1 MSDKD
6 QQHIRQT
13 LQSLQKD
20 LYDLSARNPLVNSD
34 PKRLWILSDHSDFR
48 QAQKIFTRSA
58 FFEKEYALKTLLKV
72 EAFLKWKNPKT
83 KLFCTSPL
91 LYKPASIVKKV
102 REEISFLVEE
112 EDTDFAINPV
122 LRKLIRENFQFD
134 LPQSSADA
142 EFVYTLIE
150 KEFQKIERVSEFDSN
165 DSWQLICA
173 PSVGIFN
180 YKKLLLVNDYDKIIP
195 NPLNTIGALFGE
207 NDSQKTT
214 SIESSFL
221 HALDPSQKEAV
232 TSALQTHTVIQGPPG
247 TGKSHTVANLIKS
260 FLIHNK
266 RVLFVSEKRAA
277 LEVVFQKLKK
287 EKLDLRIAYFNS
299 DKDEKKQFYTH
310 LKKNWENVS
319 QNITAFSTS
328 IPSQSIFHDSLEFY
342 PSHVTQADEQ
352 SGLSI
357 FDLEENLLNCFEKTS
372 ATELKSQPPTYKI
385 WSDNL
390 AFLKKF
396 ETDLCAVFKKKLLQ
410 DVHSISL
417 SASAFSDKNPLQKI
431 QTRLNQAESYIG
443 ETEKICSKY
452 SLNTSLGSI
461 THYSIAAS
469 ILNMVNKNQ
478 MDLLQHE
485 HKKYKAFSNL
495 AKKFQLTQIKLHQ
508 AEQVNQKWSKKPTI
522 SEITE
527 LTDLLKQKK
536 KSKSIL
542 SILKRNSAKSR
553 DYFADF
559 SPEISTVTKLQLLE
573 EVRTEWHLRNDLDE
587 IRIKLKHELHIQNP
601 ETEIDHI
608 LQVRTKLQSVSS
620 NAYLEILE
628 HPESLQL
635 IRDLDK
641 LHGTLNQLS
650 GILSYLG
657 MQSDKDNL
665 EDLRKFCKQ
674 LLKEIPLL
682 EKLENELKTWFK
694 LPFTFIDFVRK
705 NPGKTDELNRSVI
718 AFHLKE
724 LTRFEPK
731 YKSLSGQTL
740 LDDYRKRTRTYKIY
754 QAELNEVI
762 QKNPADYLKRMER
775 LAETPTARL
784 KENQKTQRTYY
795 KQARRMITHE
805 LNKKQRHLA
814 VNELMSDCHDVLL
827 SLQPVWMMNPL
838 SVSQYLPCLPELF
851 DVVIFDEA
859 SQIPLEDAIPT
870 IYRGAQLVVAGDSNQ
885 MPPGNFFSKNPD
897 GNTLLDQAAFNLKN
911 KMLTHHYRSQHP
923 ALISF
928 SNKHFYDNELLSLPP
943 NSNQPPIDFIKVD
956 GLFEE
961 QKNIAEAKS
970 IALYYKSLL
979 KSDKKNIGIISFS
992 REQQFEI
999 EKQIQLLKLAPNE
1012 SLLISN
1018 LENIQGNEKE
1028 IILISVAY
1036 AKNEAGV
1043 FRKNFGPVNQERGAN
1058 RLNVLFTRA
1067 IQKMIVFSSVT
1078 SADFDFSDN
1087 RGVSILADFI
1097 RFAENFKT
1105 ADLKEN
1111 PKTVTEIIVAE
1122 YLTKNKLEFE
1132 YYSLDSGMSIS
1143 AFVNHKKNKIL
1154 LVNPGIENNSDLF
1167 TLLTALEN
1175 RFQELK
1181 IILNRDLISDRKN
1194 CEKEI
1199 ADFFA

>member
-1 MSDKD
+1 V
-6 QQHIRQT
+6 
-13 LQSLQKD
+13 LC
-20 LYDLSARNPLVNSD
+20 LV
-34 PKRLWILSDHSDFR
+34 KVIL
-48 QAQKIFTRSA
+48 
-58 FFEKEYALKTLLKV
+58 
-72 EAFLKWKNPKT
+72 
-83 KLFCTSPL
+83 
-91 LYKPASIVKKV
+91 KK
-102 REEISFLVEE
+102 
-112 EDTDFAINPV
+112 
-122 LRKLIRENFQFD
+122 
-134 LPQSSADA
+134 LPQS
-142 EFVYTLIE
+142 
-150 KEFQKIERVSEFDSN
+150 N
-165 DSWQLICA
+165 
-173 PSVGIFN
+173 N
-180 YKKLLLVNDYDKIIP
+180 
-195 NPLNTIGALFGE
+195 
-207 NDSQKTT
+207 
-214 SIESSFL
+214 SFF
-221 HALDPSQKEAV
+221 HALDPSQIEAV

-260 FLIHNK
+260 LLIQNK

-277 LEVVFQKLKK
+277 LDIVFQKLKK
-287 EKLDLRIAYFNS
+287 EKLDLRIAYFSS
-299 DKDEKKQFYTH
+299 DKDEKKQFYNH
-310 LKKNWENVS
+310 LKKNWEDAS
-319 QNITAFSTS
+319 QKITAHSES
-328 IPSQSIFHDSLEFY
+328 IPSQPIFHDALEFY
-342 PSHVTQADEQ
+342 PRHITQPDEQ

-357 FDLEENLLNCFEKTS
+357 FDLEESLLNCAEKTS
-372 ATELKSQPPTYKI
+372 ETELKSQPTAYKI
-385 WSDNL
+385 WSENL
-390 AFLKKF
+390 SFLRNFESDICNLFKTKF
-396 ETDLCAVFKKKLLQ
+396 LQ
-410 DVHSISL
+410 DVESIGL
-417 SASAFSDKNPLQKI
+417 SSSVFSDKNPLQKV
-431 QTRLNQAESYIG
+431 QTRLNQAENHII
-443 ETEKICSKY
+443 EIVKICLKY
-452 SLNTSLGSI
+452 SLSKSLGSI
-461 THYSIAAS
+461 THYAIAAS

-478 MDLLQHE
+478 MDLLQQD

-508 AEQVNQKWSKKPTI
+508 AEQVNQKWTKKPTI

-542 SILKRNSAKSR
+542 SILKRNSAKAH

-559 SPEISTVTKLQLLE
+559 SDEISTVTKLQLLE

-657 MQSDKDNL
+657 MHSDKDSL
-665 EDLRKFCKQ
+665 DDLSKFCKQ
-674 LLKEIPLL
+674 LAEEIPLL
-682 EKLENELKTWFK
+682 ENLETELKIWFK
-694 LPFTFIDFVRK
+694 LPFALLDFMRK
-705 NPGKTDELNRSVI
+705 NTGKIEELNSTVT

-724 LTRFEPK
+724 QTRFEAK
-731 YKSLSGQTL
+731 YKSISGQTL
-740 LDDYRKRTRTYKIY
+740 LDDYRKRSRAYKIY
-754 QAELNEVI
+754 QTALNEVI

-775 LAETPTARL
+775 LAETTTARL
-784 KENQKTQRTYY
+784 KEDQKRQRANY
-795 KQARRMITHE
+795 KQAKRIITHE
-805 LNKKQRHLA
+805 LNKKQRYLA
-814 VNELMSDCHDVLL
+814 VNELMNDCYDVLL

-838 SVSQYLPCLPELF
+838 SVSQYLPCIPALF

-870 IYRGAQLVVAGDSNQ
+870 IYRGAQLVVAGDSHQ
-885 MPPGNFFSKNPD
+885 MPPGNFFSSNPD

-911 KMLTHHYRSQHP
+911 KMLTHHYRSEHP

-943 NSNQPPIDFIKVD
+943 NSNQLPIEFVKTD
-956 GLFEE
+956 GVFEA
-961 QKNIAEAKS
+961 QKNSVEAKT
-970 IALYYKSLL
+970 IAVYYKSLL
-979 KSDKKNIGIISFS
+979 KSGKKDIGIIAFS
-992 REQQFEI
+992 REQQLEI
-999 EKQIQLLKLAPNE
+999 ERQIDLLKIEFNE

-1067 IQKMIVFSSVT
+1067 IQKMVVFSSVS
-1078 SADFDFSDN
+1078 SAEFGFSDN

-1105 ADLKEN
+1105 TDLTEN
-1111 PKTVTEIIVAE
+1111 PKTVAEQIVATC
-1122 YLTKNKLEFE
+1122 LTKSKMEFE
-1132 YYSLDSGMSIS
+1132 YYSLDSGMSLS
-1143 AFVNHKKNKIL
+1143 AFVNHKSNKIL
-1154 LVNPGIENNSDLF
+1154 LVNPCAENDSDLYT
-1167 TLLTALEN
+1167 TLGALEN
-1175 RFQELK
+1175 RFKEIK
-1181 IILNRDLISDRKN
+1181 IILNCDLISDRKN

>member
-1 MSDKD
+1 MKEHHLDITS
-6 QQHIRQT
+6 Q
-13 LQSLQKD
+13 LQYLQKD
-20 LYDLSARNPLVNSD
+20 LYDLSARNPLVQSD
-34 PKRLWILSDHSDFR
+34 SGRLWILSDESNFS
-48 QAQKIFTRSA
+48 QAQKIYTKSN
-58 FFEKEYALKTLLKV
+58 FFEKEYALKTVLQV
-72 EAFLKWKNPKT
+72 VAFLKWKNPKT

-91 LYKPASIVKKV
+91 LYKPATIAKKV
-102 REEISFLVEE
+102 REEISFTVEE
-112 EDTDFAINPV
+112 EETDFTINPA
-122 LRKLIRENFQFD
+122 LRKLIQEHFQFD
-134 LPQSSADA
+134 LPQEATEA
-142 EFVYTLIE
+142 EMVYALIE
-150 KEFQKIERVSEFDSN
+150 KEFQKIERVSKFDTAE
-165 DSWQLICA
+165 SWQLICTKA
-173 PSVGIFN
+173 VGIFN
-180 YKKLLLVNDYDKIIP
+180 YKKLSLVNDYEKIIP
-195 NPLNTIGALFGE
+195 NPLNTVGAIFGE
-207 NDSQKTT
+207 GDSQKTT

-221 HALDPSQKEAV
+221 HALDPSQKDAV
-232 TSALQTHTVIQGPPG
+232 TSALQTNTVIQGPPG

-260 FLIHNK
+260 FLIQNK

-277 LEVVFQKLKK
+277 LDVVFQKLKK
-287 EKLDLRIAYFNS
+287 EKLDLHIAYFNS

-310 LKKNWENVS
+310 LKKNWENAT

-328 IPSQSIFHDSLEFY
+328 IPSQPILHDSLEFY

-352 SGLSI
+352 SSLSI
-357 FDLEENLLNCFEKTS
+357 FELEESLLNCSEKI
-372 ATELKSQPPTYKI
+372 APKELKGQPPAYKI
-385 WSDNL
+385 WSENL
-390 AFLKKF
+390 LFLKKF
-396 ETDLCAVFKKKLLQ
+396 ETEICTVFRTKFLQ
-410 DVHSISL
+410 DVESIGLGS
-417 SASAFSDKNPLQKI
+417 SVFSDKNPLQKI
-431 QTRLNQAESYIG
+431 QTRLNQAENHISEI
-443 ETEKICSKY
+443 EKICSNY
-452 SLNTSLGSI
+452 SLNKSPVSI
-461 THYSIAAS
+461 THYAIAAS

-478 MDLLQHE
+478 MDLLQQE

-508 AEQVNQKWSKKPTI
+508 AEQVNQKWTKKPTI

-559 SPEISTVTKLQLLE
+559 SDDISTVTKLQLLE

-587 IRIKLKHELHIQNP
+587 IKIKLKHELDIQNP

-608 LQVRTKLQSVSS
+608 LQVRTKLQSISS
-620 NAYLEILE
+620 SAYLEILE

-657 MQSDKDNL
+657 MQTDKDSL
-665 EDLRKFCKQ
+665 EDLRKSFKQ
-674 LLKEIPLL
+674 LTQEIPLL
-682 EKLENELKTWFK
+682 ENLETELKTWFK
-694 LPFTFIDFVRK
+694 LPFPLLDFVRK
-705 NPGKTDELNRSVI
+705 NTGKIEELNSSVI
-718 AFHLKE
+718 AFNLKE
-724 LTRFEPK
+724 QTRFEPK

-740 LDDYRKRTRTYKIY
+740 LNDYRKRSQIYKAY
-754 QAELNEVI
+754 QSELNNIV
-762 QKNPADYLKRMER
+762 QKNPADYLKRMEQ

-795 KQARRMITHE
+795 KQAKRIITHE
-805 LNKKQRHLA
+805 LNKKQRYLA
-814 VNELMSDCHDVLL
+814 VNELMNDCHDVLL

-838 SVSQYLPCLPELF
+838 SVSQYLPCIPALF

-870 IYRGAQLVVAGDSNQ
+870 IYRGAQLVIAGDSHQ
-885 MPPGNFFSKNPD
+885 MPPGNFFSSNAD

-911 KMLTHHYRSQHP
+911 KMLTHHYRSEHP

-928 SNKHFYDNELLSLPP
+928 SNKHFYDNELLALPP
-943 NSNQPPIDFIKVD
+943 NNNQTPIEFIKTD
-956 GLFEE
+956 GVFEA
-961 QKNIAEAKS
+961 QKNSVEAKA
-970 IALYYKSLL
+970 IAQYYKSLL
-979 KSDKKNIGIISFS
+979 KSGKKDIGIIAFS
-992 REQQFEI
+992 REQQLEI
-999 EKQIQLLKLAPNE
+999 ERQIQLLKLESNE

-1036 AKNEAGV
+1036 AKNEPGV
-1043 FRKNFGPVNQERGAN
+1043 FRKNFGPINQERGAN

-1067 IQKMIVFSSVT
+1067 IQKMVVFSSV
-1078 SADFDFSDN
+1078 SSSDFGFSDN

-1105 ADLKEN
+1105 NVLNDQ
-1111 PKTVTEIIVAE
+1111 PVSVAE
-1122 YLTKNKLEFE
+1122 KMVAESLLKNKLKFE
-1132 YYSLDSGMSIS
+1132 YYSIDSGISIS
-1143 AFVNHKKNKIL
+1143 AFVNHQANKIL
-1154 LVNPGIENNSDLF
+1154 LVNPCIGNESDLYT
-1167 TLLTALEN
+1167 TLGALEN
-1175 RFQELK
+1175 RFQDIK